1 MDKLI
6 IKGARENNLKNISLE
21 LPKNKLVVL
30 TGLSGSGKS
39 SLAFDTIF
47 KEGERRFIESLSPY
61 ARQFLGG
68 SEKPDVDS
76 IEGLSPAISIDQKS
90 TSKNPRSTVGTVTE
104 VYDFLRLLFAKIGVP
119 YCPNHHIPIQGDTKE
134 EMVKKVLALPEGAK
148 IWVMAP
154 VIMHSKGE
162 HKAVFE
168 KYLHEGFI
176 RARVDGEIVSLEDE
190 IKLDKNKEHDI
201 DIVVSRFVMKDG
213 IRDRVSEAL
222 EIALKFSGG
231 FVKVMYDD
239 NELFLSEHYACKEC
253 GFTMPK
259 IEPRLF
265 SFNSPLGACPECNG
279 LGHRL
284 EVSEDLVVDPD
295 KSIEDGAILPYKNQE
310 KDNLTNAELKQTCEH
325 YKIDMKAKFV
335 DLPLKQRKI
344 VLYGSPDKID
354 FKMKSSSGRVH
365 DKIDYYEGVIT
376 NFRRRYLETN
386 SDWIRDWIETYMVE
400 CECQTCHGARLNK
413 AVLSILIDGKS
424 IDDLCQMSIEDLY
437 KFFDTI
443 KLSKTDEQI
452 AHQCIKEIKDR
463 LHFLENVG
471 LEYLTLARG
480 ADTLSGGEAQ
490 RIRLATQIGSQL
502 TGVLYVLDEPSIG
515 LHQRD
520 NQRLIDTLKEMRDL
534 GNTLIVVEHD
544 SDTMLQ
550 SDYLVDIGPG
560 AGDLGGEVVAAGTPS
575 EVMANPN
582 SITGL
587 YLSGKKKIE
596 LPKGRYKGNGKFIE
610 IKGAEAHNLK
620 KVNVKIPLGTLTL
633 VTGVSGSGKSSLVN
647 EVLYKNL
654 YVKLYKAKKVYPGK
668 CKEIKG
674 LENIDRVIQISQSPI
689 GRTPRSNPATYTGV
703 FDDIRDLF
711 SQTNVAKMRGY
722 DKGRFSFNIKGGR
735 CESCWGDGVKR
746 ISMQFLPDVYVPCE
760 ACNGTRYNS
769 ETLDCTFK
777 GKNIAEVLDMTV
789 KEAYEFFDT
798 IPKIKSKLQTML
810 DVGLGY
816 IKLGQS
822 STTLSGGEAQR
833 VKLAYE
839 LHSKI
844 TPKTLYVMDE
854 PTTGLHID
862 DIDRLMKVILRMRDQ
877 GATIVIIEHNLDVI
891 KLADYII
898 DIGPEGGCRGGEIL
912 YQGTPEGLVK
922 NELSYTGKYL
932 KEYLK

>member
-1 MDKLI
+1 
-6 IKGARENNLKNISLE
+6 
-21 LPKNKLVVL
+21 
-30 TGLSGSGKS
+30 
-39 SLAFDTIF
+39 
-47 KEGERRFIESLSPY
+47 
-61 ARQFLGG
+61 
-68 SEKPDVDS
+68 
-76 IEGLSPAISIDQKS
+76 
-90 TSKNPRSTVGTVTE
+90 
-104 VYDFLRLLFAKIGVP
+104 
-119 YCPNHHIPIQGDTKE
+119 
-134 EMVKKVLALPEGAK
+134 
-148 IWVMAP
+148 
-154 VIMHSKGE
+154 
-162 HKAVFE
+162 
-168 KYLHEGFI
+168 
-176 RARVDGEIVSLEDE
+176 
-190 IKLDKNKEHDI
+190 
-201 DIVVSRFVMKDG
+201 
-213 IRDRVSEAL
+213 
-222 EIALKFSGG
+222 
-231 FVKVMYDD
+231 MYDD
-239 NELFLSEHYACKEC
+239 NEYSYLEHYACKEC

-354 FKMKSSSGRVH
+354 FKMKSSSGRIH

-587 YLSGKKKIE
+587 YLSGKRK
-596 LPKGRYKGNGKFIE
+596 LSFLRKGIRVMVNLLRLKGQRRI
-610 IKGAEAHNLK
+610 ILK
-620 KVNVKIPLGTLTL
+620 
-633 VTGVSGSGKSSLVN
+633 
-647 EVLYKNL
+647 
-654 YVKLYKAKKVYPGK
+654 
-668 CKEIKG
+668 
-674 LENIDRVIQISQSPI
+674 R
-689 GRTPRSNPATYTGV
+689 
-703 FDDIRDLF
+703 
-711 SQTNVAKMRGY
+711 
-722 DKGRFSFNIKGGR
+722 
-735 CESCWGDGVKR
+735 
-746 ISMQFLPDVYVPCE
+746 
-760 ACNGTRYNS
+760 
-769 ETLDCTFK
+769 
-777 GKNIAEVLDMTV
+777 
-789 KEAYEFFDT
+789 
-798 IPKIKSKLQTML
+798 
-810 DVGLGY
+810 
-816 IKLGQS
+816 
-822 STTLSGGEAQR
+822 
-833 VKLAYE
+833 
-839 LHSKI
+839 
-844 TPKTLYVMDE
+844 
-854 PTTGLHID
+854 
-862 DIDRLMKVILRMRDQ
+862 
-877 GATIVIIEHNLDVI
+877 
-891 KLADYII
+891 
-898 DIGPEGGCRGGEIL
+898 
-912 YQGTPEGLVK
+912 
-922 NELSYTGKYL
+922 
-932 KEYLK
+932 

>member
-148 IWVMAP
+148 VWVMAP

-463 LHFLENVG
+463 LHFLQNVG

-596 LPKGRYKGNGKFIE
+596 LPKERYEGNGKFIE

-620 KVNVKIPLGTLTL
+620 KVNAKIPLGTLTL

-674 LENIDRVIQISQSPI
+674 LENIDRIIQISQSPI

>member
-148 IWVMAP
+148 VWVMAP

-354 FKMKSSSGRVH
+354 FKMKSSSGRIH

-480 ADTLSGGEAQ
+480 TDTLSGGEAQ

-596 LPKGRYKGNGKFIE
+596 LPKERYKGNGKFIE

-620 KVNVKIPLGTLTL
+620 KVNAKIPLGTLTL

-862 DIDRLMKVILRMRDQ
+862 DIDRLMKVILRMRNQ

-912 YQGTPEGLVK
+912 YQGTPEGLVN
-922 NELSYTGKYL
+922 NELCYTGKYL

>member
-134 EMVKKVLALPEGAK
+134 EMVKKVLALKEGSK
-148 IWVMAP
+148 VWVMAP

-596 LPKGRYKGNGKFIE
+596 LPKERYKGNGKFIE

-620 KVNVKIPLGTLTL
+620 KVNAKIPLGTLTL

-862 DIDRLMKVILRMRDQ
+862 DIDRLMKVILRMRNQ

-898 DIGPEGGCRGGEIL
+898 DIGPEGGCRGGVIL
-912 YQGTPEGLVK
+912 YQGAPEGLVK

>member
-148 IWVMAP
+148 VWVMAP

-354 FKMKSSSGRVH
+354 FKMKSSSGRIH

-596 LPKGRYKGNGKFIE
+596 LPKERYKGNGKFIE

-620 KVNVKIPLGTLTL
+620 KVNAKIPLGTLTL

-844 TPKTLYVMDE
+844 TQKTLYVMDE

-862 DIDRLMKVILRMRDQ
+862 DIDRLMKVILRMRNQ

-912 YQGTPEGLVK
+912 YQGTPEGLVN

>member
-148 IWVMAP
+148 VWVMAP

-463 LHFLENVG
+463 LHFLQNVG

>member
-148 IWVMAP
+148 VWVMAP

-354 FKMKSSSGRVH
+354 FKMKSSSGRIH

-596 LPKGRYKGNGKFIE
+596 LPKERYKGNGKFIE

-620 KVNVKIPLGTLTL
+620 KVNAKIPLGTLTL

-862 DIDRLMKVILRMRDQ
+862 DIDRLMKVILRMRNQ

>member
-134 EMVKKVLALPEGAK
+134 EMVKKVLALKEGSK
-148 IWVMAP
+148 VWVMAP

-596 LPKGRYKGNGKFIE
+596 LPKERYKGNGKFIE

-620 KVNVKIPLGTLTL
+620 
-633 VTGVSGSGKSSLVN
+633 
-647 EVLYKNL
+647 
-654 YVKLYKAKKVYPGK
+654 
-668 CKEIKG
+668 
-674 LENIDRVIQISQSPI
+674 R
-689 GRTPRSNPATYTGV
+689 
-703 FDDIRDLF
+703 
-711 SQTNVAKMRGY
+711 
-722 DKGRFSFNIKGGR
+722 
-735 CESCWGDGVKR
+735 
-746 ISMQFLPDVYVPCE
+746 
-760 ACNGTRYNS
+760 
-769 ETLDCTFK
+769 
-777 GKNIAEVLDMTV
+777 
-789 KEAYEFFDT
+789 
-798 IPKIKSKLQTML
+798 
-810 DVGLGY
+810 
-816 IKLGQS
+816 
-822 STTLSGGEAQR
+822 
-833 VKLAYE
+833 
-839 LHSKI
+839 
-844 TPKTLYVMDE
+844 
-854 PTTGLHID
+854 
-862 DIDRLMKVILRMRDQ
+862 
-877 GATIVIIEHNLDVI
+877 
-891 KLADYII
+891 
-898 DIGPEGGCRGGEIL
+898 
-912 YQGTPEGLVK
+912 
-922 NELSYTGKYL
+922 
-932 KEYLK
+932 

>member
-134 EMVKKVLALPEGAK
+134 EMVKKVLALKEGSK
-148 IWVMAP
+148 VWVMAP

-354 FKMKSSSGRVH
+354 FKMKSSSGRIH

-596 LPKGRYKGNGKFIE
+596 LPKERYKGNGKFIE

-620 KVNVKIPLGTLTL
+620 KVNAKIPLGTLTL

-862 DIDRLMKVILRMRDQ
+862 DIDRLMKVILRMRNQ

-912 YQGTPEGLVK
+912 YQGTPEGLVN

>member
-148 IWVMAP
+148 VWVMAP

-310 KDNLTNAELKQTCEH
+310 KDNLTTAELKQTCVH

-354 FKMKSSSGRVH
+354 FKMKSSSGRIH

-596 LPKGRYKGNGKFIE
+596 LPKERYKGNGKFIE

-620 KVNVKIPLGTLTL
+620 KVNAKIPLGTLTL

-862 DIDRLMKVILRMRDQ
+862 DIDRLMKVILRMRNQ

-912 YQGTPEGLVK
+912 YQGTPEGLVN

>member
-148 IWVMAP
+148 VWVMSP

-176 RARVDGEIVSLEDE
+176 RVRVDGEIVSLEDE

-201 DIVVSRFVMKDG
+201 DIVVSRFVMKEG

-587 YLSGKKKIE
+587 YLSGKKKIA
-596 LPKGRYKGNGKFIE
+596 LPKKRYNGNGKFIE

-711 SQTNVAKMRGY
+711 SQTNVAKMRSY

-844 TPKTLYVMDE
+844 TSKTLYVMDE

>member
-134 EMVKKVLALPEGAK
+134 EMVKKVLALKEGSK
-148 IWVMAP
+148 VWVMAP

-596 LPKGRYKGNGKFIE
+596 LPKERYKGNGKFIE

-620 KVNVKIPLGTLTL
+620 KVNAKIPLGTLTL

-722 DKGRFSFNIKGGR
+722 DKRRFSFNIKGGR

-862 DIDRLMKVILRMRDQ
+862 DIDRLMKVILRMRNQ

>member
-148 IWVMAP
+148 VWVMAP

-354 FKMKSSSGRVH
+354 FKMKSSSGRIH

-463 LHFLENVG
+463 LHFLQNVG

-596 LPKGRYKGNGKFIE
+596 LPKERYKGNGKFIE

-620 KVNVKIPLGTLTL
+620 KVNAKIPLGTLTL

>member
-148 IWVMAP
+148 VWVMAP

-354 FKMKSSSGRVH
+354 FKMKSSSGRIH

-437 KFFDTI
+437 NFFDTI

-596 LPKGRYKGNGKFIE
+596 LPKERYKGNGKFIE

-620 KVNVKIPLGTLTL
+620 KVNAKIPLGTLTL

-862 DIDRLMKVILRMRDQ
+862 DIDRLMKVILRMRNQ

-912 YQGTPEGLVK
+912 YQGTPEGLVN

>member
-1 MDKLI
+1 
-6 IKGARENNLKNISLE
+6 
-21 LPKNKLVVL
+21 
-30 TGLSGSGKS
+30 
-39 SLAFDTIF
+39 
-47 KEGERRFIESLSPY
+47 
-61 ARQFLGG
+61 
-68 SEKPDVDS
+68 
-76 IEGLSPAISIDQKS
+76 
-90 TSKNPRSTVGTVTE
+90 
-104 VYDFLRLLFAKIGVP
+104 
-119 YCPNHHIPIQGDTKE
+119 
-134 EMVKKVLALPEGAK
+134 
-148 IWVMAP
+148 
-154 VIMHSKGE
+154 
-162 HKAVFE
+162 
-168 KYLHEGFI
+168 
-176 RARVDGEIVSLEDE
+176 
-190 IKLDKNKEHDI
+190 
-201 DIVVSRFVMKDG
+201 
-213 IRDRVSEAL
+213 
-222 EIALKFSGG
+222 
-231 FVKVMYDD
+231 
-239 NELFLSEHYACKEC
+239 
-253 GFTMPK
+253 
-259 IEPRLF
+259 
-265 SFNSPLGACPECNG
+265 
-279 LGHRL
+279 
-284 EVSEDLVVDPD
+284 
-295 KSIEDGAILPYKNQE
+295 
-310 KDNLTNAELKQTCEH
+310 
-325 YKIDMKAKFV
+325 MKAKFV

-596 LPKGRYKGNGKFIE
+596 LPKERYKGNGKFIE

-620 KVNVKIPLGTLTL
+620 KVNAKIPLGTLTL

-654 YVKLYKAKKVYPGK
+654 YVKLYKAKRF
-668 CKEIKG
+668 I
-674 LENIDRVIQISQSPI
+674 LENVR
-689 GRTPRSNPATYTGV
+689 
-703 FDDIRDLF
+703 
-711 SQTNVAKMRGY
+711 K
-722 DKGRFSFNIKGGR
+722 
-735 CESCWGDGVKR
+735 
-746 ISMQFLPDVYVPCE
+746 
-760 ACNGTRYNS
+760 
-769 ETLDCTFK
+769 
-777 GKNIAEVLDMTV
+777 
-789 KEAYEFFDT
+789 
-798 IPKIKSKLQTML
+798 
-810 DVGLGY
+810 
-816 IKLGQS
+816 
-822 STTLSGGEAQR
+822 
-833 VKLAYE
+833 
-839 LHSKI
+839 
-844 TPKTLYVMDE
+844 
-854 PTTGLHID
+854 
-862 DIDRLMKVILRMRDQ
+862 
-877 GATIVIIEHNLDVI
+877 
-891 KLADYII
+891 
-898 DIGPEGGCRGGEIL
+898 
-912 YQGTPEGLVK
+912 
-922 NELSYTGKYL
+922 
-932 KEYLK
+932 

>member
-148 IWVMAP
+148 VWVMAP

-354 FKMKSSSGRVH
+354 FKMKSSSGRIH

-596 LPKGRYKGNGKFIE
+596 LPKERYKGDGKFIE

-620 KVNVKIPLGTLTL
+620 KVNAKIPLGTLTL

-862 DIDRLMKVILRMRDQ
+862 DIDRLMKVILRMRNQ

-912 YQGTPEGLVK
+912 YQGTPEGLVN

>member
-21 LPKNKLVVL
+21 IPKNKLVVL

-90 TSKNPRSTVGTVTE
+90 TSKNPRSTVGTQTE
-104 VYDFLRLLFAKIGVP
+104 IYDYLRLLYSKIGIP

-134 EMVKKVLALPEGAK
+134 DMIKKVLSLPLGSK
-148 IWVMAP
+148 IWVLSP
-154 VIMHSKGE
+154 VVSHTRGE
-162 HKAVFE
+162 HKLVFE
-168 KYLHEGFI
+168 KYLREGFV
-176 RARVDGEIVSLEDE
+176 RARVDGQIISLEED
-190 IKLDKNKEHDI
+190 IKLEKTKEHDI
-201 DIVVSRFVMKDG
+201 DIVVSRFVLKEG
-213 IRDRVSEAL
+213 IKERISEAL
-222 EIALKFSGG
+222 EVALKFSGG
-231 FVKVMYDD
+231 FVRILYDD
-239 NELFLSEHYACKEC
+239 NEMFLSEHFACKEC

-259 IEPRLF
+259 IDARLF

-284 EVSEDLVVDPD
+284 EVSEDLIVDNN
-295 KSIEDGAILPYKNQE
+295 KSIENGAILPYKNQDKE
-310 KDNLTNAELKQTCEH
+310 NLTNLELQQTCA
-325 YKIDMKAKFV
+325 YYNIDTKAKFI
-335 DLPLKQRKI
+335 DLPSKHKKI
-344 VLYGSPDKID
+344 IFYGSPDKID
-354 FKMKSSSGRVH
+354 FKMKSSSGRNH
-365 DKIDYYEGVIT
+365 DHKDYFEGVIT

-386 SDWIRDWIETYMVE
+386 SDWIREWIESYMVE
-400 CECQTCHGARLNK
+400 CECTTCHGARLNNT
-413 AVLSILIDGKS
+413 VLSILINGKS
-424 IDDLCQMSIEDLY
+424 INDLCSMSIEELY
-437 KFFDTI
+437 QFFDTI
-443 KLSKTDEQI
+443 KLNKTEEAI
-452 AHQCIKEIKDR
+452 SSLCIKEIKDR

-471 LEYLTLARG
+471 LEYLTLSRG

-520 NQRLIDTLKEMRDL
+520 NQRLIDTLKEMRNL

-560 AGDLGGEVVAAGTPS
+560 AGDLGGEVVACGTPK
-575 EVMANPN
+575 EVMQNEN

-596 LPKGRYKGNGKFIE
+596 IPKERYKGNGKFIE
-610 IKGAEAHNLK
+610 IKGAESHNLK
-620 KVNVKIPLGTLTL
+620 KINVKIPMGTLTL

-654 YVKLYKAKKVYPGK
+654 YVKLYKTKKIYPGK

-674 LENIDRVIQISQSPI
+674 LENIDRVIQISQTPI

-703 FDDIRDLF
+703 FDDIRELF
-711 SQTNVAKMRGY
+711 AETSIAKSRGY
-722 DKGRFSFNIKGGR
+722 DKGRFSFNVKGGR
-735 CESCWGDGVKR
+735 CEACSGDGVKR
-746 ISMQFLPDVYVPCE
+746 ISMQFLPDVYVACE
-760 ACNGTRYNS
+760 ACSGTRYNS

-777 GKNIAEVLDMTV
+777 GKNIAQVLDMRV
-789 KEAYEFFDT
+789 KEAYEFFEN
-798 IPKIKSKLQTML
+798 IPKIKSKLETML

-862 DIDRLMKVILRMRDQ
+862 DIKRLMNVIFKMKSQ

-898 DIGPEGGCRGGEIL
+898 DLGPEGGNKGGTLL
-912 YQGTPEGLVK
+912 YQGTPEGLVD

-932 KEYLK
+932 RDYLK

>member
-134 EMVKKVLALPEGAK
+134 EMVKKVLVLPEGAK
-148 IWVMAP
+148 VWVMAP

-437 KFFDTI
+437 NFFDTI

-463 LHFLENVG
+463 LHFLQNVG

-575 EVMANPN
+575 EVMANPK

-596 LPKGRYKGNGKFIE
+596 LPKERYKGNGKFIE
-610 IKGAEAHNLK
+610 IKGVEAHNLK

>member
-134 EMVKKVLALPEGAK
+134 EMVKKVLALKEGSK
-148 IWVMAP
+148 VWVMAP

-596 LPKGRYKGNGKFIE
+596 LPKERYKGNGKFIE

-620 KVNVKIPLGTLTL
+620 KVNAKIPLGTLTL

-862 DIDRLMKVILRMRDQ
+862 DIDRLMKVILRMR
-877 GATIVIIEHNLDVI
+877 
-891 KLADYII
+891 K
-898 DIGPEGGCRGGEIL
+898 R
-912 YQGTPEGLVK
+912 
-922 NELSYTGKYL
+922 
-932 KEYLK
+932 

>member
-148 IWVMAP
+148 VWVMAP

-295 KSIEDGAILPYKNQE
+295 KSIEDGAILPYKSQE

-354 FKMKSSSGRVH
+354 FKMKSSSGRIH

-596 LPKGRYKGNGKFIE
+596 LPKERYKGNGKFIE

-620 KVNVKIPLGTLTL
+620 KVNAKIPLGTLTL

-862 DIDRLMKVILRMRDQ
+862 DIDRLMKVILRMRNQ

-912 YQGTPEGLVK
+912 YQGTPEGLVN

>member
-1 MDKLI
+1 
-6 IKGARENNLKNISLE
+6 
-21 LPKNKLVVL
+21 
-30 TGLSGSGKS
+30 
-39 SLAFDTIF
+39 
-47 KEGERRFIESLSPY
+47 
-61 ARQFLGG
+61 
-68 SEKPDVDS
+68 
-76 IEGLSPAISIDQKS
+76 
-90 TSKNPRSTVGTVTE
+90 
-104 VYDFLRLLFAKIGVP
+104 
-119 YCPNHHIPIQGDTKE
+119 
-134 EMVKKVLALPEGAK
+134 MVKKVLALKEGSK
-148 IWVMAP
+148 VWVMAP

-596 LPKGRYKGNGKFIE
+596 LPKERYKGNGKFIE

-620 KVNVKIPLGTLTL
+620 KVNAKIPLGT
-633 VTGVSGSGKSSLVN
+633 
-647 EVLYKNL
+647 
-654 YVKLYKAKKVYPGK
+654 
-668 CKEIKG
+668 
-674 LENIDRVIQISQSPI
+674 
-689 GRTPRSNPATYTGV
+689 
-703 FDDIRDLF
+703 
-711 SQTNVAKMRGY
+711 
-722 DKGRFSFNIKGGR
+722 
-735 CESCWGDGVKR
+735 
-746 ISMQFLPDVYVPCE
+746 
-760 ACNGTRYNS
+760 
-769 ETLDCTFK
+769 
-777 GKNIAEVLDMTV
+777 
-789 KEAYEFFDT
+789 
-798 IPKIKSKLQTML
+798 
-810 DVGLGY
+810 
-816 IKLGQS
+816 
-822 STTLSGGEAQR
+822 
-833 VKLAYE
+833 
-839 LHSKI
+839 
-844 TPKTLYVMDE
+844 
-854 PTTGLHID
+854 
-862 DIDRLMKVILRMRDQ
+862 
-877 GATIVIIEHNLDVI
+877 
-891 KLADYII
+891 
-898 DIGPEGGCRGGEIL
+898 
-912 YQGTPEGLVK
+912 
-922 NELSYTGKYL
+922 
-932 KEYLK
+932 

>member
-119 YCPNHHIPIQGDTKE
+119 YCPNHHIPIHGDTKE
-134 EMVKKVLALPEGAK
+134 EMVKKVLALKEGSK
-148 IWVMAP
+148 VWVMAP

-279 LGHRL
+279 LGHCL

-596 LPKGRYKGNGKFIE
+596 LPKERYKGNGKFIE

-620 KVNVKIPLGTLTL
+620 KVNAKIPLGTLTL

-862 DIDRLMKVILRMRDQ
+862 DIDRLMKVILRMRNQ

-912 YQGTPEGLVK
+912 YQGAPEGLAK

>member
-148 IWVMAP
+148 VWVMAP

-354 FKMKSSSGRVH
+354 FKMKSSSGRIH

-424 IDDLCQMSIEDLY
+424 IDDLCQMSIDDLY

-596 LPKGRYKGNGKFIE
+596 LPKERYKGNGKFIE

-620 KVNVKIPLGTLTL
+620 KVNAKIPLGTLTL

-862 DIDRLMKVILRMRDQ
+862 DIDRLMKVILRMRNQ

-912 YQGTPEGLVK
+912 YQGTPEGLVN

>member
-134 EMVKKVLALPEGAK
+134 EMVKKVLALKEGSK
-148 IWVMAP
+148 VWVMAP

-596 LPKGRYKGNGKFIE
+596 LPKERYKGNGKFIE

-620 KVNVKIPLGTLTL
+620 KVNAKIPLGTLTL

-654 YVKLYKAKKVYPGK
+654 YVKLYKAKRVYPGK

-862 DIDRLMKVILRMRDQ
+862 DIDRLMKVILRMRNQ

-912 YQGTPEGLVK
+912 YQGTPEGLAK

>member
-6 IKGARENNLKNISLE
+6 IKGARENNLKNISLT

-104 VYDFLRLLFAKIGVP
+104 VYDFLRLLYAKIGVP

-134 EMVKKVLALPEGAK
+134 EMLKKVLALHEGAK
-148 IWVMAP
+148 VWVLTP
-154 VIMHSKGE
+154 VIMHAKGE

-168 KYLHEGFI
+168 KYLHEGVI
-176 RARVDGEIVSLEDE
+176 RARVDGEIMSLEDE
-190 IKLDKNKEHDI
+190 IKLDKNKEHNI
-201 DIVVSRFVMKDG
+201 DIVVSRFVMKEG
-213 IRDRVSEAL
+213 IKDRVSEAL
-222 EIALKFSGG
+222 EIALKISGG
-231 FVKVMYDD
+231 FVKVLYDD
-239 NELFLSEHYACKEC
+239 TELFLSEHYACKEC

-284 EVSEDLVVDPD
+284 EVSEDLVVDGE

-386 SDWIRDWIETYMVE
+386 SDWIREWIEGYMVE

-437 KFFDTI
+437 QFFDTI
-443 KLSKTDEQI
+443 KLNKTDEQI

-463 LHFLENVG
+463 LHFLQNVG

-560 AGDLGGEVVAAGTPS
+560 AGDLGGEVVAAGTPE

-582 SITGL
+582 SITGQ
-587 YLSGKKKIE
+587 YLSGKKRIE
-596 LPKGRYKGNGKFIE
+596 LPKERYKGNGKFIE
-610 IKGAEAHNLK
+610 IRGAEAHNLK
-620 KVNVKIPLGTLTL
+620 KVNAKIPLGTLTL

-654 YVKLYKAKKVYPGK
+654 YVKLYKARKVYPGK

-674 LENIDRVIQISQSPI
+674 LENIDRVIQISQAPI

-777 GKNIAEVLDMTV
+777 GKNIAQVLDMTV
-789 KEAYEFFDT
+789 KEAYEFFDS
-798 IPKIKSKLQTML
+798 IPRIKDKLQTML

-844 TPKTLYVMDE
+844 TSKTLYVMDE

-862 DIDRLMKVILRMRDQ
+862 DINHLMKVILRMRDQ

-898 DIGPEGGCRGGEIL
+898 DLGPEGGCRGGEIL

-922 NELSYTGKYL
+922 EERSFTGKYL